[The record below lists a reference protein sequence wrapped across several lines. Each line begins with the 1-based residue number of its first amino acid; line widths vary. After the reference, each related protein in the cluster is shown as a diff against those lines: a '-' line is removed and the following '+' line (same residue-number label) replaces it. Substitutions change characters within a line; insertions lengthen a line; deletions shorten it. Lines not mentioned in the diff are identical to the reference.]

1 MKLTAQIKLL
11 PSDEQAER
19 LLQTLERANEACQ
32 YISDHAHET
41 GEHSK
46 YKLQEAVYHDVRE
59 RFDLSAQMT
68 VRALG
73 KVAGA
78 YKTNPDAHNQFDI
91 RGGFPYDSRILSFY
105 TDRQEVSIW
114 TLGGREKISYEVG
127 ENHRALLEQDK
138 GEADL
143 VYRNGMFFLLVSCQ
157 MPSANLSDEDM
168 EAIDGYLGVDRGVTG
183 IATTS
188 EGDTWTSDEIDQRR
202 MWYQKR
208 RDVLQSVGTRSAKR
222 RLQQL
227 SGKQERFQRDT
238 NHTISKRIVSKAK
251 PRNSAIVLEDLS
263 GIRERT
269 TVRRQQRARR
279 ATNRRLSNGSFF
291 QLRQFIEYKARIA
304 GVPVIKVD
312 PAYTSQ
318 MCSKCGHCDSKNR
331 NGSDFECQ
339 RCGHSMDADKN
350 AARNIAAKGA
360 VNRPN
365 DASCFKV
372 APDDPKLK
380 PLGRAATSPRS
391 LVGGS

>member
-11 PSDEQAER
+11 PSEEQAQS
-19 LLQTLERANEACQ
+19 LLRTLERANEACR
-32 YISDHAHET
+32 YISDYAHKS

-46 YKLQEAVYHDVRE
+46 YKLQEAVYHEVRE
-59 RFDLSAQMT
+59 RFDLAAQMT
-68 VRALG
+68 IRALG
-73 KVAGA
+73 KVADA
-78 YKTNPDAHNQFDI
+78 YKTSPDAHNQFDI

-114 TLGGREKISYEVG
+114 TLGGRERIEYKVG

-157 MPSANLSDEDM
+157 MPSANLSDEDI
-168 EAIDGYLGVDRGVTG
+168 EAIDGYLGVDRGVNN

-188 EGDTWTSDEIDQRR
+188 EGDNWTSDEIDKRR

-208 RDVLQSVGTRSAKR
+208 RGILQSVGTRSAKR
-222 RLQQL
+222 ALRRL

-251 PRNSAIVLEDLS
+251 ARNSAIVLEDLS

-269 TVRRQQRARR
+269 TVRRQQRARH
-279 ATNRRLSNGSFF
+279 NNWSFY
-291 QLRQFIEYKARIA
+291 QLRQFIEYKALIA

-318 MCSKCGHCDSKNR
+318 TCSTCGHCDRKNR
-331 NGSDFECQ
+331 NGSDFEC
-339 RCGHSMDADKN
+339 RSCGRSMDADKN

-360 VNRPN
+360 VNSPN
-365 DASCFKV
+365 
-372 APDDPKLK
+372 
-380 PLGRAATSPRS
+380 AA
-391 LVGGS
+391 

>member
-1 MKLTAQIKLL
+1 LFNWLKRLKAGSRHVVDMKLTAQIKLL
-11 PSDEQAER
+11 PSDEQALG
-19 LLQTLERANEACQ
+19 LLRTLERANEACQ
-32 YISDHAHET
+32 YISDYAHES

-59 RFDLSAQMT
+59 RFDLAAQMT
-68 VRALG
+68 IRALG
-73 KVAGA
+73 KVADA
-78 YKTNPDAHNQFDI
+78 YKTNPKAHNQFDS

-114 TLGGREKISYEVG
+114 TLDGRERIEYEVG
-127 ENHRALLEQDK
+127 DNHRALLEQDK

-143 VYRNGMFFLLVSCQ
+143 IYRNGMFFLLVSCQ

-168 EAIDGYLGVDRGVTG
+168 EVIDGYLGVDRGVNN

-188 EGDTWTSDEIDQRR
+188 DGDNWTSDEIDERR
-202 MWYQKR
+202 LWYQKR
-208 RDVLQSVGTRSAKR
+208 RSVLQSVGTRSAKR
-222 RLQQL
+222 ALQRL

-238 NHTISKRIVSKAK
+238 NHTISKRIVRKAK
-251 PRNSAIVLEDLS
+251 ARNSAVVLEDLS

-269 TVRRQQRARR
+269 TAGRQQRARR
-279 ATNRRLSNGSFF
+279 ATNRRLSNWSFY

-318 MCSKCGHCDSKNR
+318 TCSRCGHCDRKNR
-331 NGSDFECQ
+331 NGSDFEC
-339 RCGHSMDADKN
+339 RSCGHAMDADKN

-360 VNRPN
+360 VNSPN
-365 DASCFKV
+365 
-372 APDDPKLK
+372 
-380 PLGRAATSPRS
+380 AA
-391 LVGGS
+391 

>member
-19 LLQTLERANEACQ
+19 LLLTLERANEACQ
-32 YISDHAHET
+32 YISDYAHESGT
-41 GEHSK
+41 HSK

-59 RFDLSAQMT
+59 QFDLAAQMT
-68 VRALG
+68 IRALG
-73 KVAGA
+73 KVADA
-78 YKTNPDAHNQFDI
+78 YKTNPKAHNQFDI
-91 RGGFPYDSRILSFY
+91 RGGFPYDSRILRFY

-168 EAIDGYLGVDRGVTG
+168 EVIDGYLGVDRGVNN

-188 EGDTWTSDEIDQRR
+188 EGDSWTSDKIDERR
-202 MWYQKR
+202 TWYQKR
-208 RDVLQSVGTRSAKR
+208 RDILQSVGTRSAKR
-222 RLQQL
+222 ALQRL
-227 SGKQERFQRDT
+227 SGKQARFQRDV

-251 PRNSAIVLEDLS
+251 ARNSAIVLEDLS

-269 TVRRQQRARR
+269 TAGRKQQRARR
-279 ATNRRLSNGSFF
+279 ATNRRLSNWSFY
-291 QLRQFIEYKARIA
+291 QLRQFIEYKALMA
-304 GVPVIKVD
+304 GVPVMKVD

-318 MCSKCGHCDSKNR
+318 TCSECGHCDRKNR
-331 NGSDFECQ
+331 NGSDFECKTVDT
-339 RCGHSMDADKN
+339 RWMPTKTRRAILPRGVPHSP
-350 AARNIAAKGA
+350 KGA
-360 VNRPN
+360 VNSPMV
-365 DASCFKV
+365 ASE
-372 APDDPKLK
+372 A
-380 PLGRAATSPRS
+380 
-391 LVGGS
+391 

>member
-11 PSDEQAER
+11 PSEEQAES
-19 LLQTLERANEACQ
+19 LLRTLERANEACQ
-32 YISDHAHET
+32 HISDYAHES

-46 YKLQEAVYHDVRE
+46 YKLQEAIYHEVRE
-59 RFDLSAQMT
+59 GFNLSAQMT

-73 KVAGA
+73 KVADA

-114 TLGGREKISYEVG
+114 TLGGREQIEYEVG

-143 VYRNGMFFLLVSCQ
+143 IYRDGTFFLLVSCQ
-157 MPSANLSDEDM
+157 MPTANMSDEDV
-168 EAIDGYLGVDRGVTG
+168 EAIDGYLGIDRGVNN

-188 EGDTWTSDEIDQRR
+188 DGDNWTSEEVDNRR
-202 MWYQKR
+202 QWYQDR
-208 RDVLQSVGTRSAKR
+208 RDTLQSVGTRSAKR
-222 RLQQL
+222 RLQKL
-227 SGKQERFQRDT
+227 SGKQSRFQRDT

-251 PRNSAIVLEDLS
+251 ARSSAVVLEDLS
-263 GIRERT
+263 GIIERT

-279 ATNRRLSNGSFF
+279 SNWSFY

-304 GVPVIKVD
+304 GVPVVTVD

-318 MCSKCGHCDSKNR
+318 TCSECGHCDRKNR
-331 NGSDFECQ
+331 NGSDFEC
-339 RCGHSMDADKN
+339 RECGHSMGADKN
-350 AARNIAAKGA
+350 AARNIAA
-360 VNRPN
+360 
-365 DASCFKV
+365 
-372 APDDPKLK
+372 
-380 PLGRAATSPRS
+380 RAKHAQGCSQ
-391 LVGGS
+391 

>member
-11 PSDEQAER
+11 PSDEQAQS
-19 LLQTLERANEACQ
+19 LLRTLERANEACQ
-32 YISDHAHET
+32 YISDYAHKS

-59 RFDLSAQMT
+59 RFDLAAQMT
-68 VRALG
+68 IRALG
-73 KVAGA
+73 KVADA
-78 YKTNPDAHNQFDI
+78 YKTNPKAHNQFDI

-114 TLGGREKISYEVG
+114 TLDPTGDGGCRERIEYEVG
-127 ENHRALLEQDK
+127 ENHRVLLEQDK

-143 VYRNGMFFLLVSCQ
+143 IYRNGMFFLLVSCQ
-157 MPSANLSDEDM
+157 MPTANLSDEDM
-168 EAIDGYLGVDRGVTG
+168 EAIDGYLGVDRGVNN

-188 EGDTWTSDEIDQRR
+188 EGDNWTSDEIDERRQWYQRR
-202 MWYQKR
+202 
-208 RDVLQSVGTRSAKR
+208 RDTLQSVGTRSAKR

-238 NHTISKRIVSKAK
+238 NHTISKRIVSEAKA
-251 PRNSAIVLEDLS
+251 RNSAIVLEDLS

-269 TVRRQQRARR
+269 TVRRQQRARH
-279 ATNRRLSNGSFF
+279 SNWSFY
-291 QLRQFIEYKARIA
+291 QLRQFIEYKALIS

-318 MCSKCGHCDSKNR
+318 TCSKCGHCDRKNR
-331 NGSDFECQ
+331 NGSDFKCKE
-339 RCGHSMDADKN
+339 CGHAMDADRN

-360 VNRPN
+360 VNSPN
-365 DASCFKV
+365 
-372 APDDPKLK
+372 
-380 PLGRAATSPRS
+380 
-391 LVGGS
+391 GS